1 MAKGVQ
7 GKSGLQGIFPIWC
20 NSWAQFLVGVCAF
33 RIERL
38 GGGRVFDLTKDL
50 SSVLLREK
58 PLLKAMLHLKAYHAT
73 LEE

>member
-20 NSWAQFLVGVCAF
+20 NSWAHFLVGVCAF
-33 RIERL
+33 RVERL

-50 SSVLLREK
+50 SSVLLR
-58 PLLKAMLHLKAYHAT
+58 
-73 LEE
+73 